1 MTGFLLRMPLLV
13 LLVGLA
19 AVLML
24 APAGFASVTGY
35 AAIARNFFYAA
46 LLTLTLCGLIGLAAQ
61 ANPRGQTAREMLLL
75 MLGVYGLLPLLL
87 AVPFAESQPDTGFFN
102 AWWEMVSSLTT
113 TGASL
118 YSADLLPLPLQ
129 IHPHEQQTEDQ
140 AFSCS

>member
-46 LLTLTLCGLIGLAAQ
+46 LLTLTFCGLIGLAAQ

-75 MLGVYGLLPLLL
+75 MLGSGWALGHGVWDRV
-87 AVPFAESQPDTGFFN
+87 A
-102 AWWEMVSSLTT
+102 
-113 TGASL
+113 
-118 YSADLLPLPLQ
+118 
-129 IHPHEQQTEDQ
+129 
-140 AFSCS
+140 AFCATL